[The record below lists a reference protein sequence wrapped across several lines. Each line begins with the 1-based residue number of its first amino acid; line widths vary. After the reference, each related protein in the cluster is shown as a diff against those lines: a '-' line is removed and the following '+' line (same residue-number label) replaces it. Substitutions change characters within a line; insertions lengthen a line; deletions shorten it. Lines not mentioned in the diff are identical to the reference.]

1 MEAAE
6 DARALDVALAD
17 LEAGTLAQVVAMVA
31 MVAVVPVAEAEEVHR
46 MELEPKVLAAVEDE
60 VVVSAAVHKMVVER
74 EPMELAVVEDVVEA
88 SAEDHRM
95 EVAEQEPKELAAVE
109 GVVAESEEV
118 HRKDE
123 ELVES
128 AVAEEEEEEDVSAGV
143 HTTAPAP
150 REQVL
155 GLCPNPQCHFPI
167 PEAEK
172 APTAACNDSHPPGDL
187 CPGGR
192 HPRGHPLPRAGPPE
206 AENSATRQ
214 LR

>member
-1 MEAAE
+1 
-6 DARALDVALAD
+6 
-17 LEAGTLAQVVAMVA
+17 G
-31 MVAVVPVAEAEEVHR
+31 
-46 MELEPKVLAAVEDE
+46 

-128 AVAEEEEEEDVSAGV
+128 AVAEEEEEDASA
-143 HTTAPAP
+143 
-150 REQVL
+150 
-155 GLCPNPQCHFPI
+155 
-167 PEAEK
+167 
-172 APTAACNDSHPPGDL
+172 
-187 CPGGR
+187 
-192 HPRGHPLPRAGPPE
+192 
-206 AENSATRQ
+206 
-214 LR
+214 